1 MLIEEVWALTGT
13 VEVEVG
19 GPRVTCDCLALRF
32 VNNLTVDNFERLE
45 VFVSVGICAGALE
58 LLYL

>member
-1 MLIEEVWALTGT
+1 MWALTGT

-45 VFVSVGICAGALE
+45 VFVSVGISAGALE
-58 LLYL
+58 L

>member
-1 MLIEEVWALTGT
+1 MFIKEVWALTGT

-19 GPRVTCDCLALRF
+19 GPRVTCNCLALRF

-45 VFVSVGICAGALE
+45 VFVSVGIFAGALE
-58 LLYL
+58 L

>member
-1 MLIEEVWALTGT
+1 VLIGKVLALTRT

-19 GPRVTCDCLALRF
+19 SPRVTCDCLALSF

-45 VFVSVGICAGALE
+45 VFVSVGISAVALK
-58 LLYL
+58 L

>member
-1 MLIEEVWALTGT
+1 MWALTGT

-32 VNNLTVDNFERLE
+32 VNNFTVDNFERLE
-45 VFVSVGICAGALE
+45 VFVSVGICAVALE
-58 LLYL
+58 LGYL

>member
-1 MLIEEVWALTGT
+1 MFIREVWALTGT

-32 VNNLTVDNFERLE
+32 VNNFTVDNFERLE
-45 VFVSVGICAGALE
+45 VFVSVGISAGALE
-58 LLYL
+58 L

>member
-19 GPRVTCDCLALRF
+19 GPRVTCDCLTLRF

-45 VFVSVGICAGALE
+45 VFISVGIYAVALE
-58 LLYL
+58 L

>member
-1 MLIEEVWALTGT
+1 MWALTGT

-45 VFVSVGICAGALE
+45 VFVSVRVCAGALE
-58 LLYL
+58 L